1 MEIRILWEDKKETEA
16 EVVLKRRSLFS
27 PIEGS
32 VEVLGMSPFRI
43 KVIPPK
49 WEKDAGEYLEE
60 AIADLKDC
68 YRQILVHPTW
78 KKCADVAIPLISES
92 NPEIP
97 RYLDIQ
103 TARDA
108 FLEFAGDL
116 QATVYLLLG
125 PRDCDKNRLMLKHL
139 DADMQD
145 WLLGDVQKVDTGD
158 KFGNY
163 HDLLLKEET
172 EKDNVDK
179 TKHDFEDKTEDI
191 GMTCQDEQKKSHL
204 EEREITSQKQD
215 NDGNMDYD
223 LKHLLQEIAG
233 DLQTMVDLLSGDVQ
247 KDNAEDTSEEERV
260 KIQTDNIETR
270 DVDVEETDAKDG
282 TNVADS
288 MNDEVEE
295 LEDHTGEK
303 LLRDMD
309 LEKQQIS
316 TEEQCETVEL
326 DNGSEDQQNQT
337 EICKM
342 DQSVQQTG
350 EEDHTEISGKTQNN
364 LLTDDT
370 EESDVVRYGSEDK
383 ADNIESFHEEDN
395 GQKHDTREEVLRDQD
410 LEKQQI
416 STEEQNETSNSE
428 DETEDQLQKLFIGY
442 MEDWFGQQGTEDFGE
457 DNNRDLLLKN
467 EAEKDNADETRRDF
481 EDKTEDIGMTCQD
494 EQKQDNDGDMEDD
507 LEYLLQGI
515 VDGYVKNWP

>member
-1 MEIRILWEDKKETEA
+1 
-16 EVVLKRRSLFS
+16 
-27 PIEGS
+27 
-32 VEVLGMSPFRI
+32 
-43 KVIPPK
+43 
-49 WEKDAGEYLEE
+49 
-60 AIADLKDC
+60 
-68 YRQILVHPTW
+68 
-78 KKCADVAIPLISES
+78 
-92 NPEIP
+92 
-97 RYLDIQ
+97 
-103 TARDA
+103 
-108 FLEFAGDL
+108 
-116 QATVYLLLG
+116 
-125 PRDCDKNRLMLKHL
+125 
-139 DADMQD
+139 
-145 WLLGDVQKVDTGD
+145 
-158 KFGNY
+158 
-163 HDLLLKEET
+163 
-172 EKDNVDK
+172 
-179 TKHDFEDKTEDI
+179 
-191 GMTCQDEQKKSHL
+191 
-204 EEREITSQKQD
+204 
-215 NDGNMDYD
+215 
-223 LKHLLQEIAG
+223 
-233 DLQTMVDLLSGDVQ
+233 
-247 KDNAEDTSEEERV
+247 
-260 KIQTDNIETR
+260 
-270 DVDVEETDAKDG
+270 
-282 TNVADS
+282 
-288 MNDEVEE
+288 
-295 LEDHTGEK
+295 
-303 LLRDMD
+303 
-309 LEKQQIS
+309 
-316 TEEQCETVEL
+316 
-326 DNGSEDQQNQT
+326 
-337 EICKM
+337 M